1 MMDVDNFQVVG
12 KGYPRHEAVDKVNGN
27 AVYTDDMIVPN
38 MVYGAILRS
47 PHAHARV
54 LSIDTSEAEKIPGIL
69 GVLVPDDVSAIRYNC
84 SGTPPSP
91 LVVKDERILTDH
103 PLHVGDRI
111 AAVAA
116 TSPRLCR
123 EALSR
128 ISVVYKPLP
137 PLFDIDRSIEKKAP
151 LLHPE
156 TSDSNIFKKIEAHQ
170 GDMETG
176 FGASELVMEGDFET
190 PGIFHVCLETVG
202 CICDYS
208 REGKVTIWS
217 NSQTPFQERRI
228 LAELLEMP
236 ESRIR
241 IIKPV
246 MGGGFGSRQQLHN
259 QPVGV
264 LLSKRVKRPV
274 KIVNTRE
281 EEMVGTCV
289 RHASRCSVKAGVSA
303 DGFLQAFH
311 AKVYH
316 NTGAYGTHGPIVLA
330 AQSRKLPYRTPHYRY
345 EGNCV
350 YTHSPVAGAMRG
362 YGNPQLTFAREV
374 LFDRIARKLKMDPV
388 RFRLQNR
395 IRVGDTVPGSPLVLE
410 SCALREC
417 IEAGEKIREKI
428 DEAEAS
434 EPERRNNDI
443 VASWGVAMG
452 MHTSGPSNN
461 TGLSSAVILV
471 HDDGSANLLTGS
483 ADMGQGSETALCQI
497 VAEVLGIGLSDVT
510 VTAADTL
517 YTPYE
522 TGSFASS
529 QAYVAGNAVKDAAE
543 NVIAQVREALA
554 EIYDVQTARVV
565 WKGGLFRI
573 IAGEKETQLNFKE
586 AISRITFDESGA
598 VVIGRSSFKAQQSA
612 PPFAVCWAKAAFDR
626 LTQSIDIRHVIQAVD
641 VGTAIN
647 PDIVTGQIEG
657 GVMMGLG
664 YALMEQV
671 EIDRRTAKPSTND
684 LLAYKIPSI
693 MEMPEIHTYIAK
705 SYEPTGPLGAK
716 SVGEM
721 TTIAVAPAVVNA
733 VAAASGQDIGSLPLT
748 KFYNIKHRS

>member
-1 MMDVDNFQVVG
+1 MERDKFQVVG
-12 KGYPRHEAVDKVNGN
+12 KGYPRHEAVDKVTGN
-27 AVYTDDMIVPN
+27 ALYTDDMAFPD

-54 LSIDTSEAEKIPGIL
+54 LSIDTSEAEKLPGVL
-69 GVLVPDDVSAIRYNC
+69 GILVPDDVSHIRYNC

-91 LVVKDERILTDH
+91 LVVEDERILTDH

-116 TSPRLCR
+116 TSPRLCQ
-123 EALSR
+123 EALFR

-137 PLFDIDRSIEKKAP
+137 PLFDIDRAIDKNAP

-156 TSDSNIFKKIEAHQ
+156 TSDSNIFKTIKAHQ
-170 GDMETG
+170 GDMKAG
-176 FGASELVMEGDFET
+176 FEASDLVMEGEFET
-190 PGIFHVCLETVG
+190 PGIFHVCMETVG

-228 LAELLEMP
+228 LSQLLDMP

-241 IIKPV
+241 IIKPA

-264 LLSKRVKRPV
+264 LLSRRINRPV
-274 KIVNTRE
+274 KMVNTRE

-289 RHASRCSVKAGVSA
+289 RHASKCRVKVGVST
-303 DGFLQAFH
+303 DGFLQAFQARVH
-311 AKVYH
+311 H

-330 AQSRKLPYRTPHYRY
+330 AQSRKLPYRTPHYQY

-374 LFDRIARKLKMDPV
+374 LFDRIARKLNMDPV

-410 SCALREC
+410 SCALLEC
-417 IEAGEKIREKI
+417 IEAGEKIRKRI
-428 DEAEAS
+428 DEEETS
-434 EPERRNNDI
+434 VSKPLNSDI
-443 VASWGVAMG
+443 VESWGVAMG

-483 ADMGQGSETALCQI
+483 ADMGQGSETALGQI
-497 VAEVLGIGLSDVT
+497 VAELLGIDLSDVT

-517 YTPYE
+517 NTPYE

-529 QAYVAGNAVKDAAE
+529 QAYVAGNAVNVAAE
-543 NVIAQVREALA
+543 NILEQVRNALA
-554 EIYDVQTARVV
+554 KIYDVQRDQIE
-565 WKGGLFRI
+565 WKNGRFTITEGK
-573 IAGEKETQLNFKE
+573 KETQLNFKE
-586 AISRITFDESGA
+586 AITSITFDENGA
-598 VVIGRSSFKAQQSA
+598 VFIGRSSFKAQHSA
-612 PPFAVCWAKAAFDR
+612 PPFAVCWAKAAFDS
-626 LTQSIDIRHVIQAVD
+626 LTQSIEIRHVIQAVD

-657 GVMMGLG
+657 GIMMGLG

-693 MEMPEIHTYIAK
+693 MDMPEIHTHIAH

-721 TTIAVAPAVVNA
+721 TTVAVAPAVVNA
-733 VAAASGQDIGSLPLT
+733 VVAASGQDIDSLPLT
-748 KFYNIKHRS
+748 KFFNLKHRH